1 MRNVMIGF
9 FSIVILLLVS
19 LSLTSSSG
27 KTMRQNELDS
37 SLSSAMMSSME
48 SLQKRADNDAKT
60 DLTDQQFIADAI
72 QAALVK
78 TDADATYKVTVY
90 QLDAQKGLLDVGVTA
105 KYAQVMHPGKVSAR
119 RCIVLDDYKNDLDE
133 YFTVQRRRFRGKTD
147 PAVWWGSADRT
158 DAATGQWL
166 WKCYLAVQWHYLQ
179 YIQYATGFCD
189 RGYDVYEK
197 MRKSLASF
205 AGLLFLQNAFCF
217 WTCFY
222 ILYIGK
228 FIRGSAILSA
238 TVDVFWDTPGR

>member
-105 KYAQVMHPGKVSAR
+105 KYAQVMHPSKVSAR

-133 YFTVQRRRFRGKTD
+133 YFTVVFKDGDSVVKQIQLYGGDLLTAQML
-147 PAVWWGSADRT
+147 PQGNGYGSAT
-158 DAATGQWL
+158 WQCNGITCSTSSMPQVFVTGDMTFT
-166 WKCYLAVQWHYLQ
+166 K
-179 YIQYATGFCD
+179 
-189 RGYDVYEK
+189 K
-197 MRKSLASF
+197 
-205 AGLLFLQNAFCF
+205 
-217 WTCFY
+217 
-222 ILYIGK
+222 
-228 FIRGSAILSA
+228 
-238 TVDVFWDTPGR
+238 

>member
-133 YFTVQRRRFRGKTD
+133 YFTVVFKDGDSVVKQIQLYGGDLLTAQML
-147 PAVWWGSADRT
+147 PQGNGYGI
-158 DAATGQWL
+158 ATWQCNGITCSTSSMPQ
-166 WKCYLAVQWHYLQ
+166 VFV
-179 YIQYATGFCD
+179 TGDMTFT
-189 RGYDVYEK
+189 K
-197 MRKSLASF
+197 K
-205 AGLLFLQNAFCF
+205 
-217 WTCFY
+217 
-222 ILYIGK
+222 
-228 FIRGSAILSA
+228 
-238 TVDVFWDTPGR
+238 